1 MLNVSAKAVSRDW
14 HFAKLWLRR
23 ELRGSATDA

>member
-1 MLNVSAKAVSRDW
+1 LSLSEKAVSRDW

-23 ELRGSATDA
+23 ELKESATRA